1 MKIDMS
7 PQAVT
12 NRMNMLDQLWELA
25 VALKSSD
32 ILNSRRVEE
41 TEANRNKEKDE
52 QKPVLK
58 FGGDDK
64 SRTCDLCIA
73 NAALCQLSYIPMYQT
88 KS

>member
-32 ILNSRRVEE
+32 ITNSRRVEE
-41 TEANRNKEKDE
+41 PETNRKKEKDE
-52 QKPVLK
+52 QKPVL
-58 FGGDDK
+58 
-64 SRTCDLCIA
+64 
-73 NAALCQLSYIPMYQT
+73 
-88 KS
+88 

>member
-32 ILNSRRVEE
+32 IANARRVEE
-41 TEANRNKEKDE
+41 IEKADKKERDE
-52 QKPVLK
+52 QTHV
-58 FGGDDK
+58 
-64 SRTCDLCIA
+64 C
-73 NAALCQLSYIPMYQT
+73 
-88 KS
+88 